1 MLIASSNDV
10 KTKGKICD
18 GCGLPITKPP
28 LVMIPGKGS
37 QMFFHMVCASHIG
50 QRLAN
55 EVDEF
60 THYAN
65 STMIREG
72 PSMI

>member
-10 KTKGKICD
+10 KTKGKTCY

-28 LVMIPGKGS
+28 LVMLPSKGG

-50 QRLAN
+50 RQLAN

-60 THYAN
+60 THYSN
-65 STMIREG
+65 SIMPREG